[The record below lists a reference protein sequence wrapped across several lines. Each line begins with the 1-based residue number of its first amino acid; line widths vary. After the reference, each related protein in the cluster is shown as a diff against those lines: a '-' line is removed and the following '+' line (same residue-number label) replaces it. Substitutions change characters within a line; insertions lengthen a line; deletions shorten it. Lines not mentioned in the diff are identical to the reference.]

1 MEPSRNQLIDSD
13 ELAIDVEDR
22 HKPVVEHHMAD
33 PQEADPAQSA
43 AEAETPETKKKAP
56 RSRKAKTEAK
66 PSARKSRT
74 KPTSQ
79 AIEAP
84 TAVVRTGRKVYSA
97 KERAKMLSEIEQSI
111 GRGESIRSAVK
122 QVGVSE
128 QTYYHWKKVAGPVSE
143 SNDLKDLVTLEEE
156 NKRLKSLLAER
167 LRKENAE
174 LRKKLG
180 LE

>member
-1 MEPSRNQLIDSD
+1 
-13 ELAIDVEDR
+13 
-22 HKPVVEHHMAD
+22 
-33 PQEADPAQSA
+33 
-43 AEAETPETKKKAP
+43 
-56 RSRKAKTEAK
+56 
-66 PSARKSRT
+66 
-74 KPTSQ
+74 
-79 AIEAP
+79 
-84 TAVVRTGRKVYSA
+84 
-97 KERAKMLSEIEQSI
+97 MLSEIEQSI